1 MPRPVADAVASHL
14 DLELRIGG
22 YEAAERAAAALDDV
36 YESAARL
43 INSESDQIA
52 QLENATRAWNAVF
65 YAQRFRP
72 GDRILTGR
80 AEYCSNYM
88 AHLQVTRETG
98 AEIVVVD
105 DDAHGQIDVGQMESL
120 LDERVKLISL
130 THVPTSGGL
139 VNPAADVGRL
149 ARRAGV
155 PFLLDVCQS
164 IGQMPIDV
172 REIGCDFL
180 SATGRKFLR
189 GPRGTG
195 FLFVDRRRLDEV
207 DPPVVE
213 VGAAAWSSRDGYTWK
228 AGARRF
234 ETWEVSHALRLGLGR
249 AIEYAL
255 ALGLETIEE
264 RVVELAQ
271 MLRDELGRISGANVH
286 DLGRVKCGIV
296 TFTVDGVDS
305 EALRAELYERSVNVD
320 VSTAED
326 TRLDFEARGL
336 RPMIRASVHYFNTAE
351 EVARFCELVETVSR
365 RPVGVA

>member
-1 MPRPVADAVASHL
+1 
-14 DLELRIGG
+14 
-22 YEAAERAAAALDDV
+22 
-36 YESAARL
+36 
-43 INSESDQIA
+43 
-52 QLENATRAWNAVF
+52 
-65 YAQRFRP
+65 
-72 GDRILTGR
+72 
-80 AEYCSNYM
+80 M
-88 AHLQVTRETG
+88 AYLQVARETG

-105 DDAHGQIDVGQMESL
+105 DDEHGQIDVAQMESL

-139 VNPAADVGRL
+139 VNPAADAGRL

-155 PFLLDVCQS
+155 PFLLDACQS

-172 REIGCDFL
+172 KGIGCDFL
-180 SATGRKFLR
+180 STTGRKFLR

-195 FLFVDRRRLDEV
+195 FLFVDRRRLDEI

-255 ALGLETIEE
+255 GLGLETIKE

-271 MLRDELGRISGANVH
+271 MLRDGLGRVSGANVH

-305 EALRAELYERSVNVD
+305 EALRAELSARSVNVD

-351 EVARFCELVETVSR
+351 EVAKFCELVETLSR
-365 RPVGVA
+365 RQLGAA